1 MQFFGQSVFRL
12 VYQNCVSSESDMTY
26 IEAAVTHV
34 LSNIYQEST
43 GTLVLGSVA
52 ILTVTGRKFIGKHES
67 ICNAPVFL

>member
-1 MQFFGQSVFRL
+1 
-12 VYQNCVSSESDMTY
+12 MTY

-52 ILTVTGRKFIGKHES
+52 IPTPPANVGRYNLLEHHS
-67 ICNAPVFL
+67 ISVP